1 MKKRHIV
8 LAFLLFAACLWPKP
22 APAQFDISI
31 SPLLV
36 ELDLVPGA
44 RKPFSL
50 FVTNENDQKTANLV
64 VYAMDMIETEQG
76 AYKVVDKGQS
86 EFSCADWMRIQDSSF
101 VLAPHESREIKVQ
114 IMAPPNIFGGRYGAV
129 VVEVVPE
136 AAPGGPKLGSVQYH
150 FRMPAFVEVTVK
162 RFGGLVRKASITD
175 FKVERV
181 TKAAMIKQ
189 LGGPGLGFT
198 ALVKNEG
205 NVHVEGTGSLII
217 KDQNGRTKRRV
228 PLGGGRGIVIPGSAV
243 EFQSLLK
250 EPPAGQYVA
259 RAVISFGGLSP
270 CIAEVPFVVSRTK
283 STASGAFKASAAM
296 AMDVKPDK
304 LDIKIPNRGLRA
316 ATFSFRNQEQDS
328 IFVRAHVAELGF
340 GLDGEVQAL
349 DSAETG
355 RSCKSWIGLD
365 PVTFTVAPE
374 RSAQVRFTI
383 KAPEEGEG
391 GYYACLV
398 FDALLKESNQNVIST
413 PFEIPILM
421 SIPPRQTY
429 GGEVLDMEIQATSGK
444 PGVITAYFRNLGN
457 VHVKPKGRVTISKFK
472 AAPQTADLTYVGK
485 TGYEKVVDFPFEDV
499 DQYVLPQGVRKM
511 VAAYAGALDRGKYQ
525 AEVTVNYGGA
535 EPAKLVREFQIK

>member
-1 MKKRHIV
+1 MKKRYIV
-8 LAFLLFAACLWPKP
+8 LALLLFATCLWPKP
-22 APAQFDISI
+22 APAQFDISL

-36 ELDLVPGA
+36 QLDMAPGS
-44 RKPFSL
+44 RKMFSV
-50 FVTNENDQKTANLV
+50 FVNNENDQRTVNLI
-64 VYAMDMIETEQG
+64 VYSMDMIETEQG

-86 EFSCADWMRIQDSSF
+86 EFSCADWMRIQDTSF
-101 VLAPHESREIKVQ
+101 ALAPNASKEIKVQ
-114 IMAPPNIFGGRYGAV
+114 IMAPPNVFGGRYGAV

-136 AAPGGPKLGSVQYH
+136 AAPSGQKLGSVQYH
-150 FRMPAFVEVTVK
+150 FRMPAFVELSVK
-162 RFGGLVRKASITD
+162 RFGGLARKASISD

-181 TKAAMIKQ
+181 TRASMIRE

-198 ALVKNEG
+198 ASVKNEG

-228 PLGGGRGIVIPGSAV
+228 PLGGGRGIVIPGATV
-243 EFQSLLK
+243 EFQSFLK
-250 EPPAGQYVA
+250 EPPVGQYVA
-259 RAVISFGGLSP
+259 RAVVSFGGLSP

-283 STASGAFKASAAM
+283 GSASGAFKASAAM
-296 AMDVKPDK
+296 AMQVQPEK
-304 LDIKIPNRGLRA
+304 LDLKIPNRGLRA
-316 ATFSFRNQEQDS
+316 ATFSFRNQEQDT
-328 IFVRAHVAELGF
+328 IFVRAHVAELGL
-340 GLDGEVQAL
+340 GLDGDVQAL

-355 RSCKSWIGLD
+355 RSCKPWIGLD
-365 PVTFTVAPE
+365 PVTFSVAPE

-413 PFEIPILM
+413 PFEIPVLM
-421 SIPPRQTY
+421 SIPPKQTY
-429 GGEVLDMEIQATSGK
+429 GGEVLDMEIEATAGK
-444 PGVITAYFRNLGN
+444 PGVLTAYFKNLGN
-457 VHVKPKGRVTISKFK
+457 IHVKPKGRVTISKFK

-485 TGYEKVVDFPFEDV
+485 TGYEKVVDFAFEDV

-525 AEVTVNYGGA
+525 AEISITYGGA